1 MKVEDTT
8 PLSQAQPEPQQ
19 SVDALCFGRREL
31 DGPPCACD
39 KLSGVTQVGGHSRR
53 MLKKARLLTRPTLAR
68 RDAPYPMQG
77 RSSGAD
83 PRFTFHTSRF
93 TVPESD
99 ARTTLADFFSIRQN
113 RMSSNQA
120 ASPAV

>member
-1 MKVEDTT
+1 
-8 PLSQAQPEPQQ
+8 
-19 SVDALCFGRREL
+19 
-31 DGPPCACD
+31 
-39 KLSGVTQVGGHSRR
+39 
-53 MLKKARLLTRPTLAR
+53 MLKKARLLTRLTLAR

-99 ARTTLADFFSIRQN
+99 VRTPLADFFSILLKEFQKASARTAVEGVP
-113 RMSSNQA
+113 REATERA
-120 ASPAV
+120 ALGHLPPAPGGP